1 MRKNA
6 PKPLPQDEKIGAID
20 KLGGMVNRR
29 STRKGLY
36 SKSSPTIK
44 HDEEALLD
52 QIDKQVGQLLLK
64 SSDIESKLDEIEG
77 IKRQKYTKQTTKT
90 TKTTKTTTGK
100 GGKKGT
106 KKGNVYR
113 ASTLSTATEQ
123 SYNYTQQPNADFQAL
138 YDLVQT
144 LVEEVRVMH
153 EEQTEMREQINQLQ
167 EMLISSEEEEKAD

>member
-1 MRKNA
+1 MRKNV
-6 PKPLPQDEKIGAID
+6 PKPLPEDDKIGAID
-20 KLGGMVNRR
+20 KLGGMVKRK
-29 STRKGLY
+29 STRRGLY
-36 SKSSPTIK
+36 TKSSPSIK

-90 TKTTKTTTGK
+90 TTTKTT
-100 GGKKGT
+100 KKGAKTAKAT
-106 KKGNVYR
+106 KP
-113 ASTLSTATEQ
+113 STYSTATEQ